1 MLALLHVWLNAFCVA
16 GARHCRGPLLTN
28 AFARWRPRLLLVG
41 VKDQMR
47 LQSVCHFKMIL
58 RLLFQGGGL
67 ENWIL

>member
-1 MLALLHVWLNAFCVA
+1 MLALLRVWLNAFCVA

-47 LQSVCHFKMIL
+47 LQSVCHF
-58 RLLFQGGGL
+58 
-67 ENWIL
+67 